1 MSLIG
6 FLILIFVIVIL
17 LYVANKHVAVPQPF
31 LWIFNGAA
39 LIVLLVILLQL
50 AGIDLFGIKVGR

>member
-1 MSLIG
+1 MSLVG

-17 LYVANKHVAVPQPF
+17 LYVANKHVNVPQPF

-39 LIVLLVILLQL
+39 LLILLVILLQL
-50 AGIDLFGIKVGR
+50 AGVDLLGVKIGR